1 MNGVYDSCF
10 KILKNVL
17 KEKEMFSIS
26 LKKYSSGIK
35 KEEFQNVSS
44 LSGLFL
50 RNYYFITALC
60 IDILKV
66 DDVEAKIY
74 LGLAYVNNAI
84 KKVLDP
90 EETLNYTKNK
100 LSLYQ
105 QKLDAERLK
114 KFNSA
119 VTDKRTYLKNLFSG
133 KGKQVGFKYL
143 SARNNIPEWVVT
155 TLVKQYDKDCAI
167 RTLNAMTKMPKQFGA
182 INTLIVKEHDD
193 KFIDGFKVID
203 GPYLEFNSTSSIRK
217 HPNVRNGNI
226 LPIQTAEHLLI
237 KNLPAVQKGNV
248 AIYFEGRNGVYPA
261 FADKYLETNRVSI
274 LSPVQKDNPEL
285 FGRVKGQRPSNLD
298 IYLSTRGEIITHL
311 SNPQDLVLFM
321 PNSSN
326 LELLRRIPEY
336 GLLFDTNNLDEIIK
350 NELEGLDDVSQYVNE
365 HGYLVYAVPTFN
377 IKETIVLI
385 QNFLRVNNKFTLIN
399 DKVFFPYEAENSVY
413 YYAILQRK

>member
-1 MNGVYDSCF
+1 MNSVYDSCF
-10 KILKNVL
+10 KVLKNVL
-17 KEKEMFSIS
+17 KEKEMFSVS
-26 LKKYSSGIK
+26 LKKFSNGIK
-35 KEEFQNVSS
+35 REDFQNVSS

-50 RNYYFITALC
+50 RNYYFITALS
-60 IDILKV
+60 IDILKT

-84 KKVLDP
+84 KKILNP

-105 QKLDAERLK
+105 YKLDAERSK
-114 KFNSA
+114 KFESA
-119 VTDKRTYLKNLFSG
+119 IKDKRAYLKNLFSG
-133 KGKQVGFKYL
+133 KSRSNGFKYL
-143 SARNNIPEWVVT
+143 SARNNLPEWVVT

-167 RTLNAMTKMPKQFGA
+167 KTLNAMTKMPKQYGL
-182 INTLIVKEHDD
+182 INTLTAKDYD
-193 KFIDGFKVID
+193 SKFIEGFSVIE
-203 GPYLEFNSTSSIRK
+203 GPFLEFNSTSSIRK
-217 HPNVRNGNI
+217 HQNVRNGNI
-226 LPIQTAEHLLI
+226 LPVQQAEYKLI
-237 KNLPAVQKGNV
+237 KSIPEIQKGDV
-248 AIYFEGRNGVYPA
+248 ALYFEGRNGIYSSFVS
-261 FADKYLETNRVSI
+261 KYLESNRVSI

-285 FGRVKGQRPSNLD
+285 YGRVKGQRPNNLD

-326 LELLRRIPEY
+326 LEQLRRIPEY

-350 NELEGLDDVSQYVNE
+350 NEFEGLDDVSQYVKE

-377 IKETIVLI
+377 IKETIVLV
-385 QNFLRVNNKFTLIN
+385 QNFLRKNGKFNLIS

-413 YYAILQRK
+413 YYAIMQRK